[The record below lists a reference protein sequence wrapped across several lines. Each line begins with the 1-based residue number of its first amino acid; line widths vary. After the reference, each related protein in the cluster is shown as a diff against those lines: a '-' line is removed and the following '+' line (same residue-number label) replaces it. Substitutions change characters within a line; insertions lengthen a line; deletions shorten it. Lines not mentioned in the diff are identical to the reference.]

1 MDMWFRIIAITVEVL
16 LLTALTYAVLKGVK
30 LAASEL
36 GIGPKYG
43 RAVVLALLAVGF
55 IIVVFFIAHLI
66 AFYPPVS

>member
-1 MDMWFRIIAITVEVL
+1 MDMWFRIIAIAVEVL
-16 LLTALTYAVLKGVK
+16 LLTALTYAVLEGVK
-30 LAASEL
+30 LATSEL
-36 GIGPKYG
+36 GIGPKYN